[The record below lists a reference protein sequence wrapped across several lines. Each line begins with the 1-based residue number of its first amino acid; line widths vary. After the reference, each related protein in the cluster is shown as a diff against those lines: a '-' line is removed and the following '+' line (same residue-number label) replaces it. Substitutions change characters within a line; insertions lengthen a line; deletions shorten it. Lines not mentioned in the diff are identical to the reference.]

1 MIGRRRPRGRGDAG
15 TRGYGS
21 PRRPLAASPRRG
33 ALIFVIGGAASGKS
47 DAALTMAGT
56 ATPRAF
62 VATGQPLDAEMAE
75 RIRRHQ
81 ASRETGWRT
90 EEVPVDLAGWFDKQ
104 GRTYRTVLVDCLTL
118 WLSNLQGRGL
128 PESQVPE
135 LVSELLRA
143 IRATKARV
151 VVVTN
156 ELGLGLVPTEAS
168 SRRFRDLAGRV
179 NQQVAREADEVYF
192 VVSGLPVRIK

>member
-1 MIGRRRPRGRGDAG
+1 
-15 TRGYGS
+15 
-21 PRRPLAASPRRG
+21 
-33 ALIFVIGGAASGKS
+33 
-47 DAALTMAGT
+47 MAGT

-62 VATGQPLDAEMAE
+62 VATGQPLDDEMAE

-81 ASRETGWRT
+81 ASREADWQT

-104 GRTYRTVLVDCLTL
+104 GRAYRTVLVDCLTL

-128 PESQVPE
+128 PESQAPDQ
-135 LVSELLRA
+135 VSALLRA
-143 IRATKARV
+143 IRAAKARV

-179 NQQVAREADEVYF
+179 NQQCAREADEVYF